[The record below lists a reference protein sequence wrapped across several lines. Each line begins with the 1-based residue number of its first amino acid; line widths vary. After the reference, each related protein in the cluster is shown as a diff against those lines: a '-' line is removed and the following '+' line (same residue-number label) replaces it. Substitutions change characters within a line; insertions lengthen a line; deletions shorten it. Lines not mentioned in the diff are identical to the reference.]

1 MNGVFL
7 LLGTN
12 MGNKTEN
19 LQKALNLLQ
28 TGEVHI
34 VDYSSVYQTAPWGK
48 EDQNWFLNMVVRVDS
63 TLNPE
68 ELLHHCQGVEQ
79 KLGRKRIEKW
89 GSRIIDVDILY
100 YDNIEMNLED
110 LIIPHPG
117 IAMRKFTLIALDE
130 LVPDE
135 RHPILNLTQKEMLNV
150 CPDEL
155 ECSITDIQI
164 QI

>member
-12 MGNKTEN
+12 LGNKTEN

-28 TGEVHI
+28 NSEVHI
-34 VDYSSVYQTAPWGK
+34 VDHSSVYQTAPWGK
-48 EDQNWFLNMVVRVDS
+48 EDQGWFLNMVVKVDS
-63 TLNPE
+63 TLSPE
-68 ELLHHCQGVEQ
+68 SLLRHCQDVEQ
-79 KLGRKRIEKW
+79 RLGRKRIEKW

-100 YDNIEMNLED
+100 YDDIEINQED
-110 LIIPHPG
+110 LTIPHPG

-130 LVPDE
+130 LAPDE
-135 RHPILNLTQKEMLNV
+135 KHPILNLTQKEMLHV

-155 ECSITDIQI
+155 ECSLTDIQI
-164 QI
+164 EI